1 MSYETN
7 MNGNGAAAGGEHF
20 QHGRSDAFGWAKRP
34 GFNPF
39 KALAVVAGF
48 VVFPPLGVAALVYFV
63 WNERRF
69 RNGAQGFGSYG
80 PRKHGFEG
88 RHGCGR
94 GRGMGRTGNV
104 AFDEHRAKIMNELEE
119 ERLAFA
125 EHRAEQR
132 RKRDQEAF
140 DAFQAARGKTDASAD

>member
-7 MNGNGAAAGGEHF
+7 MNADGAATGEQHF
-20 QHGRSDAFGWAKRP
+20 RHGRNDAFGWAKRP

-63 WNERRF
+63 WNERRY
-69 RNGAQGFGSYG
+69 RHGGDGFGGHG
-80 PRKHGFEG
+80 PRMHGFEG

-104 AFDEHRAKIMNELEE
+104 AFDEHRAKVLNELEE
-119 ERLAFA
+119 ERRAFA

-140 DAFQAARGKTDASAD
+140 DAFQTARTKSGDGAQ